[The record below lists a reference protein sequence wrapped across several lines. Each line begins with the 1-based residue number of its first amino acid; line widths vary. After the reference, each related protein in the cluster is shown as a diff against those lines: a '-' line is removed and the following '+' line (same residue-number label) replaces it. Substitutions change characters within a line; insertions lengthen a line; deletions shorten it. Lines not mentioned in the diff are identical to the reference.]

1 MWSFPSGDGECRARH
16 RGLERDEQAS
26 HALTQVLDVGKEVIE
41 AKPIKNTFKSSTS
54 ILRIYLLSCV
64 NYIFVVIVQNMV
76 KIRIT

>member
-64 NYIFVVIVQNMV
+64 NYIFVVIVQNVV
-76 KIRIT
+76 KIRII

>member
-16 RGLERDEQAS
+16 RALERDEQAS

-64 NYIFVVIVQNMV
+64 NYIFVVIVQNVV
-76 KIRIT
+76 KIRII